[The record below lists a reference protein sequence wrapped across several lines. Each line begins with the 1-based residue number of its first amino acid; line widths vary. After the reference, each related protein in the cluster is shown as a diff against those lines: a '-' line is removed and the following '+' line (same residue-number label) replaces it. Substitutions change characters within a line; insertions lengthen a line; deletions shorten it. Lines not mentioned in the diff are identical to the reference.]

1 VELARRQAGD
11 ALTENA
17 RGIHIARGLA
27 SAIESVVVDEYVRA
41 VARFPSEGAALIAV
55 GGFGRAEFAPYSDVD
70 LLLLVPESGKG
81 TALAHEIFT
90 PLWDDGLEPAT
101 ALRTADETL
110 ALAMSDHTAATALL
124 DARPVAGDSHA
135 ARALIASFWERMQ
148 GDRLEA
154 FINQKVEEL
163 SERRQR
169 FGGSVY
175 LLEPNVKTGVGG
187 LRDLAGAMWIARA
200 RHRLKGLSGISHFG
214 LLPRREIEAL
224 RGTRDMLWRIR
235 CQLHLLARRKDERL
249 TFAAQEQVARALG
262 YRDTPDA
269 LGVELLMRDYYLA
282 AHTVEHASDTLI
294 DRCTKEYGW
303 RKGRRPATP
312 INEFLER
319 WDDRVAFR
327 DKADPA
333 ARPSLLVDLFVAA
346 ERERTPVLSSSRDR
360 VALEV
365 ARFGSALADCRPAM
379 KAFLEYLES
388 PGATGTALRG
398 MYETG
403 VIGGLFPEFARLK
416 ARPQHDVYHVYTVD
430 THTLFALQKM
440 LRLRAGL
447 LAAEQPVFTRLCQDL
462 ARPLPLYIGL
472 FFHDLGKHLGGDHS
486 VKGEALVRA
495 WAERAGVDDQTRED
509 AAFLVREH
517 LKLSHV
523 ASRRDLSDP
532 ALIADVAALM
542 RTRERL
548 DFLYLLT
555 FVDISS
561 VGPETWTDWRA
572 RLLAEL
578 YEKCRAVLDP
588 TGSPVTLDHT
598 AAAEAGVR
606 ALRQLV
612 HDPRVE
618 SFIDV
623 LPERYLAT
631 VNTREARAHFEIW
644 SHAQGR
650 RLAGN
655 AVSRPDLGD
664 TGEVVFIAQDHPG
677 LLAHIAGA
685 LAAHSIDILSAEIF
699 SLNNGWV
706 LDSFLVREPGGHPPS
721 QQRLSAVIA
730 DLDRVLLGQDTI
742 PALLLRRRGF
752 GKELAGPSVA
762 PRVRV
767 DLGAARNAT
776 VIDVSAQ
783 DRIGLLHDLA
793 DALHRA
799 GASILLARIAT
810 DGNKATD
817 SFYVQ
822 DFGGHKITD
831 RTRLAAIEAALHEA
845 LDVSDDRNLMGTA

>member
-346 ERERTPVLSSSRDR
+346 EREQFARSRCSGGRALRIRAGGLPSRDEGFPGVPGESGRDRDCAPWHVRDRSHRRALPR
-360 VALEV
+360 VCALEGPSA
-365 ARFGSALADCRPAM
+365 ARCLPRVHRGHAHALCPA
-379 KAFLEYLES
+379 
-388 PGATGTALRG
+388 
-398 MYETG
+398 
-403 VIGGLFPEFARLK
+403 
-416 ARPQHDVYHVYTVD
+416 
-430 THTLFALQKM
+430 
-440 LRLRAGL
+440 
-447 LAAEQPVFTRLCQDL
+447 
-462 ARPLPLYIGL
+462 
-472 FFHDLGKHLGGDHS
+472 
-486 VKGEALVRA
+486 
-495 WAERAGVDDQTRED
+495 ED
-509 AAFLVREH
+509 AA
-517 LKLSHV
+517 
-523 ASRRDLSDP
+523 P
-532 ALIADVAALM
+532 ARGTPGGGAAGVHAAL
-542 RTRERL
+542 
-548 DFLYLLT
+548 
-555 FVDISS
+555 S
-561 VGPETWTDWRA
+561 GPRA
-572 RLLAEL
+572 
-578 YEKCRAVLDP
+578 
-588 TGSPVTLDHT
+588 T
-598 AAAEAGVR
+598 A
-606 ALRQLV
+606 
-612 HDPRVE
+612 
-618 SFIDV
+618 S
-623 LPERYLAT
+623 
-631 VNTREARAHFEIW
+631 
-644 SHAQGR
+644 
-650 RLAGN
+650 
-655 AVSRPDLGD
+655 
-664 TGEVVFIAQDHPG
+664 
-677 LLAHIAGA
+677 
-685 LAAHSIDILSAEIF
+685 
-699 SLNNGWV
+699 
-706 LDSFLVREPGGHPPS
+706 
-721 QQRLSAVIA
+721 
-730 DLDRVLLGQDTI
+730 
-742 PALLLRRRGF
+742 
-752 GKELAGPSVA
+752 
-762 PRVRV
+762 
-767 DLGAARNAT
+767 
-776 VIDVSAQ
+776 
-783 DRIGLLHDLA
+783 
-793 DALHRA
+793 ALHRP
-799 GASILLARIAT
+799 LLP
-810 DGNKATD
+810 
-817 SFYVQ
+817 
-822 DFGGHKITD
+822 
-831 RTRLAAIEAALHEA
+831 
-845 LDVSDDRNLMGTA
+845 